1 MKKLIIVAFAAAVLT
16 GCTSQQS
23 RADLKPSAWS
33 NPKTYLAE
41 FPLGLRQSEL
51 YAQIGAPSATVRL
64 GEAEIWTYRVTANEL
79 GPRYEF
85 EIVGGAVRNVIYRTS
100 MGMYDGLSAQE
111 ARKK

>member
-1 MKKLIIVAFAAAVLT
+1 MKKLIIVAFAVTLLT

-23 RADLKPSAWS
+23 RSDIKPSAWS

-51 YAQIGAPSATVRL
+51 YAQIGAPNATVRL
-64 GEAEIWTYRVTANEL
+64 GEAEIWTYRLTDSES

-85 EIVGGAVRNVIYRTS
+85 EIAGGTVRNVIYRTS